1 MKQAPKILTASE
13 PDFNLI
19 GVASHENDY
28 RLAWAINSSLNIAL
42 AKSDDIVVF
51 HDKYKHDIS
60 LSYYTQEFPDQGY
73 LIKLFANRGD
83 NFFLLEEYKNI
94 DFFIK
99 LEGESSANKLTGL
112 MNALKNID
120 IIMGVYLI
128 DLKKIK
134 KIQRIN
140 F

>member
-1 MKQAPKILTASE
+1 MKQASNLLTATE
-13 PDFNLI
+13 ADFNLI
-19 GVASHENDY
+19 GIASHENDY

-42 AKSDDIVVF
+42 AKSTDVVVF

-60 LSYYTQEFPDQGY
+60 LSFYTQEFQDQGY
-73 LIKLFANRGD
+73 SIKLFANRGD
-83 NFFLLEEYKNI
+83 NFFLLEDYKNI
-94 DFFIK
+94 DYFIK
-99 LEGESSANKLTGL
+99 LEGDSSEKRVNGIVS
-112 MNALKNID
+112 ALKNID
-120 IIMGVYLI
+120 IVMGVYVI